1 MFKSAIVYRIAPGW
15 EPPSLE
21 ALEEALDRARFAPCS
36 PTEPRSAGWVEP
48 RGKEH
53 GALAESVGGQL
64 VLSLRTEVRAVP
76 GSAVRDALEDRLR
89 TARSEIEAIAGDEDN
104 PVREAMQE
112 MLRQRLWLQRHG
124 DTASLQQLDT
134 VRTSIDAARDSIEMQ
149 LLQIERARAPLH

>member
-1 MFKSAIVYRIAPGW
+1 VTLLAVSMLLA
-15 EPPSLE
+15 
-21 ALEEALDRARFAPCS
+21 
-36 PTEPRSAGWVEP
+36 
-48 RGKEH
+48 
-53 GALAESVGGQL
+53 ALAVAAAIGFHRRSQ
-64 VLSLRTEVRAVP
+64 RRNRAV
-76 GSAVRDALEDRLR
+76 ARLLDAADALEDRLR